1 MGLYEDQLFGAIES
15 VAQRVVDRNGADITV
30 HGEVIKLVNAEVGEY
45 KVKYEGNIFS
55 AYSESPTTVYQDG
68 DDVYVLVPS
77 ANFNNKKIIL
87 GHASFENST
96 TNTDINDMTNK
107 YIPLGPNWLSDSV
120 YTPSRETI
128 GITAAEN
135 RLSSNE
141 RAEIKVSTDGGRT
154 GGAFWNYAFARS
166 KDNIVDGYG
175 IVSPYEVSSPEY
187 PIMIMMSPEALSK
200 ADALVQSYGAYANTL
215 MIQADFRTEFIDI
228 HNFGEYKLVVETLEE
243 SPEYIDLASEI
254 ARLQESR
261 KKYEN
266 DPDIDEQY
274 ETKINDLQERLNS
287 YQNRYT
293 IIAHELGFADFI
305 GQPYLYP
312 VDTPNTAYIS
322 VKPGTVRGLVAVYL
336 MQDGNMSADRESAV
350 SDSGLPAKGS
360 KVLDRMNI
368 FASNIN
374 IQFARKVDLLD
385 NLYYSWI
392 EQPEGNEVYGG
403 GTTGDESAKSSIL
416 LRAKLYYGYKDILE
430 EDTCQVYWF
439 RENATMTRYE
449 YDLLDEKINRPPL
462 PDPLNYS
469 FADTEIETDSDTGIV
484 IPNSANRAERDQN
497 PPPEEPNPED
507 PNYEDDYKTY
517 RRYLFWVDLEKYEDW
532 TATKDEWGKTYFDYS
547 GPGWTPVK
555 WIMDQRSEDMETYE
569 ISFDELRV
577 PKEEVPIQWQYKVVI
592 VYNGD
597 TRVEEDPTAMVYN
610 TDAAA
615 AGLVFSIQEFN
626 DSALK
631 KEYLRVLDETYP
643 QNKISVDGNPEAG
656 TPPKY
661 PNEEYARWYLSLTD
675 GTYDE
680 ITKRGE
686 QYDIGEGREPE
697 QKGFLRDLF
706 FNKNTEATDDDVTI
720 TILEGPKHITNY
732 MTRAFLHFNA
742 ALYYSDTMKADQK
755 TYLNGLAWDKSEPIA
770 NLSYDIITEEG
781 LNFLVTWEGQD
792 TFIYNS
798 DGSIMTEDAD
808 VNHTLTYRLNWQSG
822 NGDNYSVTVL
832 GPGRNVLTNEPSK
845 ETTSSGSM
853 MTNMW
858 TPVPSNE
865 INFKVRQEFDSSKTE
880 NYFILKISS
889 SIGQTW
895 EIRKDIAFL
904 KNGDQGSNGT
914 NWFAPIYP
922 TNWEATKSH
931 LEPFTQKIITQEKP
945 IKITDG
951 ETLETDDGE
960 SLETVK
966 QIEAELVITD
976 PDGTPTND
984 WNHLVLRPFVTK
996 NGQDIASLIETT
1008 ENKNQGSGE
1017 DSGNTSK
1024 VLKKQYYYKVFWDV
1038 RYPNNSL
1045 MDPDIKGKSCLRIL
1059 ETVGDPLKIL
1069 AAVPEDYKSDITEP
1083 GLVKIRDT
1091 YENLSK
1097 SENYTYGEIEIV
1109 LADSLTKSFIEK
1121 AHYNFYVKATID
1133 IYEHVMNDDS
1143 EESAESEDDSRD
1155 SKLAT
1160 ITSYYPVDILYVQ
1173 NENEAKK
1180 LDDYYLTCNWPKN
1193 IKYNV
1198 TGYNPIGRTE
1208 PMVMKY
1214 SKDNISA
1221 GLVEPQP
1228 LTKKL
1233 IQIDKNEEIEYVDGE
1248 PIKTGE
1254 YEYTCKPRLYNFWV
1268 DNHHAAIFGDI
1279 KLSETVYDK
1288 NKALEEL
1295 RINDS
1300 DESNAYEIAKA
1311 AFDNPND
1318 TEAMATF
1325 EEWLA
1330 NQTDTFYVKTDFF
1343 TSDDKPIYNLTTEN
1357 SLEDFTYYRTIIMD
1371 LDIYGGNMAIN
1382 GWDGTRIDINQD
1394 QGTIFAPTIGAG
1406 YKDPFKNTFTGVIM
1420 GIDSSQSKNNSTNYA
1435 KFPTDEVK
1443 KNEYMTGLY
1452 GYQDGV
1458 ISFGIMENGT
1468 AFFGRADRGGR
1479 IVIDGYNAQI
1489 YGGFNGEDLS
1499 VPEDERKIGSDSLMN
1514 MRNRMRLS
1522 FIDFS
1527 RVSTKDDYDLT
1538 NTTNNTV
1545 DKIAI
1550 STDMLEVPSIFR
1562 KWFNPK
1568 IEDEDPDKAEKE
1580 KEYSSKSGY
1589 REARGY
1595 STPAIEIGQYD
1606 STQVVLRE
1614 LSINDI
1620 KDAYSEIKGLEI
1632 PGNRRFLVTYDG
1644 TMYAMNAFIKGNL
1657 VSSNIIGSQFFNSD
1671 GNFAVTEN
1679 GNLCLGKNG
1688 KDWEQELVY
1697 IDSDK
1702 TANLDYRDTW
1712 SKYIPVTY
1720 YQNIS
1725 ERLTYDD
1732 DKEELTKKDFWQ
1744 GGGYDPDNP
1753 KDEDKGGFN
1762 FFVSSKGTVICNDIH
1777 IAGGSLDI
1785 GNFHII
1791 GEKFKDSEGT
1801 LVYDAGDV
1809 VSFGTMFLVGGKAT
1823 VAEEKGK
1830 VTAKTAKG
1838 NINEIALQGWGD
1850 VYFRGALT
1858 NLGNVYL
1865 GSALEK
1871 VLPRSKIQIED
1882 DQGYILNTSD
1892 FVADSFNSPFSIE
1905 PNYENKDYDYFDG
1918 PVPPIRGAFWPLHF
1932 YISSNYNP
1940 WEDKETGEEVKIE
1953 DLAGQVWVNLPTGD
1967 KNNDG
1972 SYNLTND
1979 FMPVFSIR
1987 DKSLFSGLIPDYSIR
2002 TLFRIDSNGLWSD
2015 LMYFRRFESGNIT
2028 DGLKSIQETA
2038 KIETPEVAVGFI
2050 AGNSDGE
2057 ITKGFGIK
2065 NISSGAPQMIFET
2078 TGDARITTGKIENQ
2092 LGTTPIESKRSLY
2105 LEALR
2110 DNGTDRGSF
2119 LVLGG
2124 ASLTTDNDASIDL
2137 FSDKVTLLGYSKLA
2151 GKTTYTPTSII
2162 SINGV
2167 GTDQYVKD
2175 DFGQDVSITTK
2186 YKEAS
2191 LWMKTSQIAIDGM
2204 AEPEEL
2210 VAINPAD
2217 ADKNWNVTIRLNRDT
2232 DGSLAKH
2239 KIIIGS
2245 RQESYDDQFA
2255 ELHVRNI
2262 APDHQFGIYARFG

>member
-15 VAQRVVDRNGADITV
+15 VAKRVVDRNGADITV

-87 GHASFENST
+87 GHAAFENST
-96 TNTDINDMTNK
+96 TNTDINNMTNK
-107 YIPLGPNWLSDSV
+107 YIPLGPNWLSDSA
-120 YTPSRETI
+120 YRPSMESI
-128 GITAAEN
+128 GITAAED
-135 RLSSNE
+135 RPSSNE
-141 RAEIKVSTDGGRT
+141 RAEIKVSPDGGRS

-166 KDNIVDGYG
+166 KDNIADGYG
-175 IVSPYEVSSPEY
+175 IVSPYEVNSPEY
-187 PIMIMMSPEALSK
+187 PVMIMMSPEALSK
-200 ADALVQSYGAYANTL
+200 ADSLIQSYGANANTL

-243 SPEYIDLASEI
+243 SPNYIDLASEI
-254 ARLQESR
+254 ARLQEGQ
-261 KKYEN
+261 KKYKE
-266 DPDIDEQY
+266 DSDIYKQY
-274 ETKINDLQERLNS
+274 QTKIDDLQERLES
-287 YQNRYT
+287 YENRYT

-312 VDTPNTAYIS
+312 VNTPNTAYIS

-336 MQDGNMSADRESAV
+336 MQDGDMSADRESTV

-392 EQPEGNEVYGG
+392 EQPEGNEVYSGG
-403 GTTGDESAKSSIL
+403 ITGDESAKLSTL

-439 RENATMTRYE
+439 RENAIMTRYE

-462 PDPLNYS
+462 PNPLNYD
-469 FADTEIETDSDTGIV
+469 FTEEQIEKDEDTGID

-497 PPPEEPNPED
+497 PPPEKPNPNNYPLGKED
-507 PNYEDDYKTY
+507 PGYQNDYSIY
-517 RRYLFWVDLEKYEDW
+517 RRYLFWVDLENYEDW

-547 GPGWTPVK
+547 GPGWTPIK
-555 WIMDQRSEDMETYE
+555 WIVAQRSEDVETYE
-569 ISFDELRV
+569 TSFDELRV
-577 PKEEVPIQWQYKVVI
+577 PKEEVPIQWRYKAVI

-597 TRVEEDPTAMVYN
+597 TRVEEDPTATVYN

-656 TPPKY
+656 TPPQY

-706 FNKNTEATDDDVTI
+706 FNKNTETIDDDVTI
-720 TILEGPKHITNY
+720 TVLEGPKHITNY
-732 MTRAFLHFNA
+732 MTRTFLHFNA
-742 ALYYSDTMKADQK
+742 ALYYSDIMEADQK
-755 TYLNGLAWDKSEPIA
+755 TYLNGLTWDKSEPIA

-781 LNFLVTWEGQD
+781 LDLLVTWEGQD

-822 NGDNYSVTVL
+822 SGDNYSVTVL

-845 ETTSSGSM
+845 EITSSGSM

-889 SIGQTW
+889 PIGQTW

-904 KNGDQGSNGT
+904 KNGNQGSNGT

-922 TNWEATKSH
+922 TNWESTDSH
-931 LEPFTQKIITQEKP
+931 TELFTQKIITQEKP

-951 ETLETDDGE
+951 ESLETDDGE

-966 QIEAELVITD
+966 QIETELVITD
-976 PDGTPTND
+976 PDGTLTND

-996 NGQDIASLIETT
+996 NGQDIASLVETT

-1024 VLKKQYYYKVFWDV
+1024 ILKKQYYYKVFWDV
-1038 RYPNNSL
+1038 RYPNNDL
-1045 MDPDIKGKSCLRIL
+1045 MDPEVKGNSCLRIL
-1059 ETVGDPLKIL
+1059 ETVGDSSKTL
-1069 AAVPEDYKSDITEP
+1069 AVVPEDYKSDIAEP

-1097 SENYTYGEIEIV
+1097 SKNYTYGEIEIV

-1133 IYEHVMNDDS
+1133 IYEHVINDDS

-1160 ITSYYPVDILYVQ
+1160 ITSYYPVDILYV
-1173 NENEAKK
+1173 ENEDEAAK

-1214 SKDNISA
+1214 SKDNIST

-1254 YEYTCKPRLYNFWV
+1254 YEYTCKPRPYNFWV
-1268 DNHHAAIFGDI
+1268 DNHHAAISGDI
-1279 KLSETVYDK
+1279 KLIETVYDK

-1295 RINDS
+1295 RTNDS
-1300 DESNAYEIAKA
+1300 DESNAYEIVKA

-1318 TEAMATF
+1318 AEAMVNF

-1330 NQTDTFYVKTDFF
+1330 NQTNTSYVKTDFF
-1343 TSDDKPIYNLTTEN
+1343 TLDNEPIYNLTTEN
-1357 SLEDFTYYRTIIMD
+1357 SLGDFIYYRTIIMD

-1420 GIDSSQSKNNSTNYA
+1420 GIDTSQVKPGEDANYA
-1435 KFPTDEVK
+1435 KFPTEETE
-1443 KNEYMTGLY
+1443 KNNYMTGLY

-1489 YGGFNGEDLS
+1489 YGGFAGENLGDIS
-1499 VPEDERKIGSDSLMN
+1499 GSRDMD
-1514 MRNRMRLS
+1514 MTNRMRLS
-1522 FIDFS
+1522 FIDFENLAWEQYMKP
-1527 RVSTKDDYDLT
+1527 TDT
-1538 NTTNNTV
+1538 NDKNGHGGQIQVDNVIINTGSFNV
-1545 DKIAI
+1545 KNFQGYFANTDKGDIAAK
-1550 STDMLEVPSIFR
+1550 VAGFG
-1562 KWFNPK
+1562 
-1568 IEDEDPDKAEKE
+1568 
-1580 KEYSSKSGY
+1580 SG
-1589 REARGY
+1589 RGY
-1595 STPAIEIGQYD
+1595 STPAIEIGSYQNYMEENGQPIQGRYGYQLIRDLKISDFRTRGYYD
-1606 STQVVLRE
+1606 
-1614 LSINDI
+1614 DI
-1620 KDAYSEIKGLEI
+1620 KRLEI
-1632 PGNRRFLVTYDG
+1632 PGYRKFLVTYDG
-1644 TMYAMNAFIKGNL
+1644 TLYAMNAFIKGNL
-1657 VSSNIIGSQFFNSD
+1657 VSSNIIGSQFFNGD
-1671 GNFAVTEN
+1671 GTFAVTEG
-1679 GNLCLGKNG
+1679 GNLGIG
-1688 KDWEQELVY
+1688 KDSNELYEWIVDTEGTQQDPQDLNKKWSGKIPRLKANY
-1697 IDSDK
+1697 LENYFSGDAK
-1702 TANLDYRDTW
+1702 TDFQNGDY
-1712 SKYIPVTY
+1712 
-1720 YQNIS
+1720 
-1725 ERLTYDD
+1725 
-1732 DKEELTKKDFWQ
+1732 
-1744 GGGYDPDNP
+1744 
-1753 KDEDKGGFN
+1753 N
-1762 FFVSSKGTVICNDIH
+1762 FFVSNKGVVTCKEIH

-1785 GNFHII
+1785 GDFHII
-1791 GEKFKDSEGT
+1791 GSDSN
-1801 LVYDAGDV
+1801 YRAGDV
-1809 VSFGTMFLVGGKAT
+1809 VSYGTLYLVGERPTLAT
-1823 VAEEKGK
+1823 NPRDGQTTSDDLPTTISNGSA
-1830 VTAKTAKG
+1830 
-1838 NINEIALQGWGD
+1838 IALEGWGN
-1850 VYFRGALT
+1850 FHLRGRMV
-1858 NLGNVYL
+1858 NLGQVLL
-1865 GSALEK
+1865 GGASDKAAPIKDKYTSTEAFQK
-1871 VLPRSKIQIED
+1871 DED
-1882 DQGYILNTSD
+1882 TGLIPANTY
-1892 FVADSFNSPFSIE
+1892 NSPLSITTSSIAGKE
-1905 PNYENKDYDYFDG
+1905 GYKK
-1918 PVPPIRGAFWPLHF
+1918 VQGAFWPLYF
-1932 YISSNYNP
+1932 QIEAAPELTPAGWEQQGWVCLSSSDADVVPTNAYTLNFGTRNNA
-1940 WEDKETGEEVKIE
+1940 EI
-1953 DLAGQVWVNLPTGD
+1953 LPDNVTS
-1967 KNNDG
+1967 NDVILDG
-1972 SYNLTND
+1972 ITNWR
-1979 FMPVFSIR
+1979 V
-1987 DKSLFSGLIPDYSIR
+1987 
-2002 TLFRIDSNGLWSD
+2002 DSNGMWSD
-2015 LMYFRRFESGNIT
+2015 AILLRRNSTRKDEQNNESYYKKVACT
-2028 DGLKSIQETA
+2028 EKMTKAEGLI
-2038 KIETPEVAVGFI
+2038 GFI
-2050 AGNSDGE
+2050 RGMMIQNNDDG
-2057 ITKGFGIK
+2057 TQTLKPTQAMGIK
-2065 NISSGAPQMIFET
+2065 NMSVDAPAIIFEAPGNIRIN
-2078 TGDARITTGKIENQ
+2078 TGSVPYLSG
-2092 LGTTPIESKRSLY
+2092 ESDLY
-2105 LEALR
+2105 LNA
-2110 DNGTDRGSF
+2110 DYMGKQGSF
-2119 LVLGG
+2119 IILRGRSKTFEVQ
-2124 ASLTTDNDASIDL
+2124 SRD
-2137 FSDKVTLLGYSKLA
+2137 FSVITVEDKTENSWTVDI
-2151 GKTTYTPTSII
+2151 P
-2162 SINGV
+2162 
-2167 GTDQYVKD
+2167 
-2175 DFGQDVSITTK
+2175 
-2186 YKEAS
+2186 
-2191 LWMKTSQIAIDGM
+2191 
-2204 AEPEEL
+2204 AE
-2210 VAINPAD
+2210 N
-2217 ADKNWNVTIRLNRDT
+2217 
-2232 DGSLAKH
+2232 
-2239 KIIIGS
+2239 
-2245 RQESYDDQFA
+2245 
-2255 ELHVRNI
+2255 
-2262 APDHQFGIYARFG
+2262 QFGIYARFG